1 MQPILSEYYGDN
13 TRWFIAT
20 VIDASPPF
28 GREGRVKIRIHGL
41 HTENTQ
47 DIPQNDLPW
56 AQCVLPTTEGG
67 VSGIGRVPNIQPNA
81 LVFGLFMDGMN
92 SQVPIVIGSLPRIE
106 TPTDVQLQKTFVGLG
121 NDVNTKDVFEEN
133 TESVDEKG
141 NIDNTDLKEPNF
153 IIRRNREK
161 TSVNFFLNVGYTV
174 NQAIGITA
182 GLTRTSRMTVG
193 KPGIGSFSD
202 IRYNDLTNFKETFNS
217 FTTQLKFVL
226 YELNTSKTD
235 ANVRLLQTDKIE
247 GKNGVSEVISKYYLE
262 RKVSPAEIE
271 ETAKELIDR
280 IV

>member
-13 TRWFIAT
+13 TRWFVAT

-41 HTENTQ
+41 HTEDTQ

>member
-13 TRWFIAT
+13 TRWFVAT

-106 TPTDVQLQKTFVGLG
+106 TPTDVQLQKTFIGLG

>member
-13 TRWFIAT
+13 TRWFVAT
-20 VIDASPPF
+20 VIDSSPPF

-81 LVFGLFMDGMN
+81 LVFGLFMDGVN

-106 TPTDVQLQKTFVGLG
+106 TPTGVQLQKTFIGLG
-121 NDVNTKDVFEEN
+121 SDVSTKNVFEEN

-141 NIDNTDLKEPNF
+141 NIDNTDLGEPNF
-153 IIRRNREK
+153 IIKRNREK

-182 GLTRTSRMTVG
+182 GLTRVSRMTVG

-202 IRYNDLTNFKETFNS
+202 IRYNYLTNFKETFNS

-247 GKNGVSEVISKYYLE
+247 GKNSVSEVISKYYLE

-271 ETAKELIDR
+271 KTAKELIDR

>member
-13 TRWFIAT
+13 TRWFVAT

-41 HTENTQ
+41 HTEDTQ

-106 TPTDVQLQKTFVGLG
+106 TPTDVQLQKTFIGLG

>member
-13 TRWFIAT
+13 TRWFVAT